1 LLVAPNQDDDVQ
13 PGGLRSLTFAEAL
26 EIARGLGR
34 LTTGSSG
41 MDGLLDGGY
50 EEGKITEV
58 FGASNSG
65 KTQLAMQATVMA
77 ASCGW
82 KSVYVD
88 TESTFRPERIV
99 QIAESRGLDA
109 KAALESVFSLRA
121 RDVEAQSRVLKRMV
135 DDPRVSSA
143 KLVVVD
149 TVTKNFSLEF
159 PDREKVGKRQG
170 ALGAYLNRIAIDAYL
185 HRRVVILTNRVASV
199 TKNGTSRDINVGG
212 LTLGRFVSKSVRLTR
227 EGGYVSASVESPRG
241 AGQPIRCQ
249 LSERGVE

>member
-1 LLVAPNQDDDVQ
+1 VAPNQDDTQ
-13 PGGLRSLTFAEAL
+13 TGALKSLTFAEAL
-26 EIARGLGR
+26 EVARSLGK
-34 LTTGSSG
+34 LSTGSPG
-41 MDGLLDGGY
+41 MDGLLGGGY

-58 FGASNSG
+58 FGPSNSG
-65 KTQLAMQATVMA
+65 KTQLAIQATVMA
-77 ASCGW
+77 ASRGW

-88 TESTFRPERIV
+88 TESTFRPERVV
-99 QIAESRGLDA
+99 QMAESRGLEA

-121 RDVEAQSRVLKRMV
+121 RDVEAQTHVLKRMV

-159 PDREKVGKRQG
+159 PDRERVGRRQG

-185 HRRVVILTNRVASV
+185 HRRVVLLTNRVASV
-199 TKNGTSRDINVGG
+199 TKNGMSQDVNVGG
-212 LTLGRFVSKSVRLTR
+212 LTLGRFVSKSVRLRR
-227 EGGYVSASVESPRG
+227 EGGYVYANVESPRN

-249 LSERGVE
+249 LSAKGFE